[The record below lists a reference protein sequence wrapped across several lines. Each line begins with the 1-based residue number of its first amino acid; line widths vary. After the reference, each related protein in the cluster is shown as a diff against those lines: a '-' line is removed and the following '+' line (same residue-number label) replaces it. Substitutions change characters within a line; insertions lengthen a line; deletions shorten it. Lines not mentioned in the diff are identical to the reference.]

1 MLKFSGLGAIVLIL
15 LAIIFFMCMWGRKT
29 ARFRASRWG
38 GGGRSG
44 FDEIELG
51 EIDSSRTHGNIASVV
66 HAQNQF
72 GMPQPG
78 RQLGT
83 RRPTLEG
90 LLAVAEGEGG
100 GEYAMAEAEL
110 AEENGKEWGV
120 EGTVV
125 LARPSIS
132 IEEKMVHI

>member
-1 MLKFSGLGAIVLIL
+1 
-15 LAIIFFMCMWGRKT
+15 
-29 ARFRASRWG
+29 
-38 GGGRSG
+38 
-44 FDEIELG
+44 
-51 EIDSSRTHGNIASVV
+51 
-66 HAQNQF
+66 
-72 GMPQPG
+72 MPQPG

-100 GEYAMAEAEL
+100 GDYAMAGAEL